1 MVLKKFKMKMNE
13 AILKEKKKKK
23 RQTWW
28 YKTAKKVLLPMGQKL
43 RIEN

>member
-13 AILKEKKKKK
+13 AILKEKKKK
-23 RQTWW
+23 TWW